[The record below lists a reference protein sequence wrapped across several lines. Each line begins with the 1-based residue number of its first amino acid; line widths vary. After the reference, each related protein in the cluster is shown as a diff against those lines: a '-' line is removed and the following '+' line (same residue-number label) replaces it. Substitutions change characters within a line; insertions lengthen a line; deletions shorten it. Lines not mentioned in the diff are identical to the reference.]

1 MGAPRQQPQPRKE
14 AAGRGATGKTAK
26 ARGRRGRARR
36 AKVAPA
42 RATTTAA
49 TAPVEPA
56 ETPSRSPMVEQRQD
70 AHEDDT
76 GVARIFSFFGEAR
89 ETRAI

>member
-1 MGAPRQQPQPRKE
+1 MHYASDSGRRNHDQTFPPAIGAPD
-14 AAGRGATGKTAK
+14 AADAK
-26 ARGRRGRARR
+26 
-36 AKVAPA
+36 P
-42 RATTTAA
+42 
-49 TAPVEPA
+49 
-56 ETPSRSPMVEQRQD
+56 PSRSPMVEQRQD